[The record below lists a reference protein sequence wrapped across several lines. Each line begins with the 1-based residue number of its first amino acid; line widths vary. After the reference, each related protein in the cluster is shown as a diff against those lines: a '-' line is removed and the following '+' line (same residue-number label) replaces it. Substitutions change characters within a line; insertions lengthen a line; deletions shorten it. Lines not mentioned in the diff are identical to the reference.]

1 MISVVPTRHPTA
13 MSDPTLQT
21 LLRLAAEI
29 DLPQT
34 LEELLQRVA
43 DRTAAMCDAPTAS
56 VRLLDPTRTRLLV
69 GFRSGR
75 PLHRNAGLEFALGQ
89 GLIGWIAQHGRP
101 LRTGQAQQEAR
112 YLPRDDLTQPFS
124 SFLGVPLSYGRACI
138 GVLSTAHPDADHF
151 TAEHEQ
157 ALTLVGALC
166 SPHLEVARLARLA
179 RVDPLTGTLNQRGLD
194 ETLPQSVASSDLV
207 QVLSL
212 AMVDVDGFRALN
224 DQYGHVAGDA
234 VLRTVGETLA
244 GSLRVGDSVV
254 RYGGDEFLLVLPA
267 VALGSASRVAERV
280 RRVVGEARV
289 PAGVAPLSVTV
300 SVGLAQRLR
309 GEPREALIAR
319 AGTAL
324 AAARGQ
330 GGNCVRLAAET

>member
-1 MISVVPTRHPTA
+1 MGVPN
-13 MSDPTLQT
+13 LQT
-21 LLRLAAEI
+21 LLQLAAEI

-43 DRTAAMCDAPTAS
+43 DRSASLCGAATAS
-56 VRLLDPTRTRLLV
+56 VRLLDTTRTRLLV
-69 GFRSGR
+69 GCRSGP
-75 PLHRNAGLEFALGQ
+75 PLHRNAGLEYALGQ
-89 GLIGWIAQHGRP
+89 GLVGWIAQHGRP
-101 LRTGQAQQEAR
+101 LRTGRAMQDPR
-112 YLPRDDLTQPFS
+112 YHPRADLYQPFA
-124 SFLGVPLSYGRACI
+124 SFLGVPLTYGRGCI
-138 GVLSTAHPDADHF
+138 GVLSTAHPAADHF
-151 TAEHEQ
+151 TEEHER
-157 ALTLVGALC
+157 ALTLVAALC

-194 ETLPQSVASSDLV
+194 ETLPQAVATSELV

-212 AMVDVDGFRALN
+212 AMVDVDGFRTLN
-224 DQYGHVAGDA
+224 NQYGHVAGDA

-280 RRVVGEARV
+280 RRVVSEARV
-289 PAGVAPLSVTV
+289 NAGVATITVTV

-309 GEPREALIAR
+309 GELREVLIAR
-319 AGTAL
+319 AAAAL
-324 AAARGQ
+324 AAARRQ

>member
-1 MISVVPTRHPTA
+1 MISVVPARHADT
-13 MSDPTLQT
+13 MSDPNLPTLV
-21 LLRLAAEI
+21 RLAAEI

-43 DRTAAMCDAPTAS
+43 DRTAAVCGAPTAS

-69 GFRSGR
+69 GVRAGQ
-75 PLHRNAGLEFALGQ
+75 PLHRDAGLAFALGQ

-101 LRTGQAQQEAR
+101 LRTGQAPQD
-112 YLPRDDLTQPFS
+112 PRFHPRADLDRPFQ
-124 SFLGVPLSYGRACI
+124 SFLGVPLTYGRTCI
-138 GVLSTAHPDADHF
+138 GVISAAHPDADHF
-151 TAEHEQ
+151 TAAHEQ
-157 ALTLVGALC
+157 ALTLVAALC

-194 ETLPQSVASSDLV
+194 ETLPQSVAASDLV

-224 DQYGHVAGDA
+224 EQQGHAAGDA
-234 VLRTVGETLA
+234 VLRTVGEALA

-280 RRVVGEARV
+280 RRVVGETRIR
-289 PAGVAPLSVTV
+289 AGAATIQVTV
-300 SVGLAQRLR
+300 AVGLAQRLR
-309 GEPREALIAR
+309 GEPRDALVAR
-319 AGTAL
+319 AGAAL
-324 AAARGQ
+324 AAARAQ

>member
-1 MISVVPTRHPTA
+1 MG
-13 MSDPTLQT
+13 DPNLQG

-29 DLPQT
+29 ELPQT

-43 DRTAAMCDAPTAS
+43 DRTVGLCGTPSAS
-56 VRLLDPTRTRLLV
+56 VRLLDPTRRRLLV
-69 GFRSGR
+69 GCRTGA
-75 PLHRNAGLEFALGQ
+75 PLHRNASLEYSLGQ
-89 GLIGWIAQHGRP
+89 GLVGWIAQQGRP
-101 LRTGQAQQEAR
+101 LRTGDAPADPR
-112 YLPRDDLTQPFS
+112 YQPRPDLDRPFV
-124 SFLGVPLSYGRACI
+124 SFLGVPLSYGRNCI
-138 GVLSTAHPDADHF
+138 GVLATAHPTPNYF
-151 TAEHEQ
+151 TKEHED
-157 ALTLVGALC
+157 ALTLAAALC

-194 ETLPQSVASSDLV
+194 ETLPQAVASSDLL

-224 DQYGHVAGDA
+224 ERHGNAAGDA

-244 GSLRVGDSVV
+244 GSLRVGDSVI

-267 VALGSASRVAERV
+267 VALGSASRIVERV

-289 PAGVAPLSVTV
+289 DARPTLLMVTV
-300 SVGLAQRLR
+300 SIGLAQRLR
-309 GEPREALIAR
+309 GEMREALIAR
-319 AGTAL
+319 ASAAL
-324 AAARGQ
+324 TAARAQ